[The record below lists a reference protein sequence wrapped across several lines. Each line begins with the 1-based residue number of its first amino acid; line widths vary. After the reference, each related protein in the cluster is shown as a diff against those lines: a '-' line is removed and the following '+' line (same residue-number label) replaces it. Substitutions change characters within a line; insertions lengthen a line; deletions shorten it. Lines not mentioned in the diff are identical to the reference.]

1 MPELD
6 TGQTSAN
13 QSFRISTLAAGQAP
27 GVQVQHGEGTA
38 ADRHATAHDR
48 HRLAT
53 GTVAAAVTPHSRIIR
68 LRRYHRGMAMND
80 GVCVT
85 AAIAAGAIP
94 AAALFRSLA
103 DETRLR
109 IVARLAAGEAR
120 VVDLTGELGLAQS
133 TVSKHLAC
141 LRGCGLV
148 DYRAQGR
155 QSFYALTRPELM
167 DLLQAAEGV
176 LAATGAAAAPC
187 PDSSPAPRAAVA

>member
-1 MPELD
+1 M
-6 TGQTSAN
+6 A
-13 QSFRISTLAAGQAP
+13 ISY
-27 GVQVQHGEGTA
+27 
-38 ADRHATAHDR
+38 D
-48 HRLAT
+48 
-53 GTVAAAVTPHSRIIR
+53 
-68 LRRYHRGMAMND
+68 
-80 GVCVT
+80 VCVT
-85 AAIAAGAIP
+85 AAIAAGVSP

-109 IVARLAAGEAR
+109 IVARLATGEAR

-148 DYRAQGR
+148 DYRTEGR

-176 LAATGAAAAPC
+176 LVATGAAAVPC
-187 PDSSPAPRAAVA
+187 PDSGPVPRAAVA